1 MASQIS
7 SHELGALVSR
17 KRLSAL
23 MHAKL
28 SFSIILDLVALK
40 AVPQAAVN
48 QHYLQFIQPS
58 KMQDFQDGVFI
69 TGS

>member
-7 SHELGALVSR
+7 SQELGAFVSR

-23 MHAKL
+23 MYTKL

-48 QHYLQFIQPS
+48 QHYLQFIQPP
-58 KMQDFQDGVFI
+58 KIQVFQGGVFI